1 VDIPVELKYTEAH
14 EWVST
19 RQDGVWTVGIT
30 HHAQDALGDIVS
42 IELPEPGQKATAEA
56 PIAVIESV
64 KAASDIHAPVAGE
77 ITEVNTGLAGEPDSI
92 NRAPYESVV
101 NLPSARRHGDRCDD
115 GSEASRR
122 ILGEFGEFTPCNEP
136 GCELFAIK

>member
-1 VDIPVELKYTEAH
+1 MDIPVDLKFTEAH
-14 EWVST
+14 EWVRT
-19 RQDGVWTVGIT
+19 GQDGVWTVGIT

-42 IELPEPGQKATAEA
+42 IELPEPGQKAVAEA

-92 NRAPYESVV
+92 NRAPYESWLFRIKPDV
-101 NLPSARRHGDRCDD
+101 NGAAATLLNSDQYARLIE
-115 GSEASRR
+115 S
-122 ILGEFGEFTPCNEP
+122 
-136 GCELFAIK
+136 